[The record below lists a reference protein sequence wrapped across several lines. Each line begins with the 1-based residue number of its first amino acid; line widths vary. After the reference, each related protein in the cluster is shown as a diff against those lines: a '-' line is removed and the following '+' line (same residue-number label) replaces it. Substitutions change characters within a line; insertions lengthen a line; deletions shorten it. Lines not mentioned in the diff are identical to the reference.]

1 MWRPQLSAD
10 LLSSALSPLSLRLQA
25 ESSSDAA
32 PPVASSRSL
41 LEIPMQRDS
50 FRHSS
55 EEEPRKNQWMPHFED
70 FIKHKLS
77 FWRTQRFLFFHIMLY
92 SFCFRFFQI
101 NVKIYIFWFDEFVEK
116 MNLRFSDFSLLHSI
130 RISSNFRFS
139 LLLKVIFIFYF
150 ITKQLNK
157 RVPLQSYEPMVI
169 KVVEQVLPNSNTSQ
183 ITLFLKSNPSYY
195 IIAVLN

>member
-1 MWRPQLSAD
+1 MIAT
-10 LLSSALSPLSLRLQA
+10 
-25 ESSSDAA
+25 
-32 PPVASSRSL
+32 
-41 LEIPMQRDS
+41 
-50 FRHSS
+50 
-55 EEEPRKNQWMPHFED
+55 
-70 FIKHKLS
+70 
-77 FWRTQRFLFFHIMLY
+77 FWRFHQTQALILTHTEISVFSRRY

-169 KVVEQVLPNSNTSQ
+169 KVVEQVLPNSKLWKVIPH
-183 ITLFLKSNPSYY
+183 ITLSLYWTSNAQHDHCPIVMCLTPPHRSY
-195 IIAVLN
+195 VVDLR